1 MPRSRLPKE
10 SVLVLGGARSGKS
23 DYALQRA
30 HKWKGQLVYFA
41 TAEAKDDEMKE
52 RIARHRAERRSRCWV
67 TVEEPLEVVWRLKEM
82 DENIGAVILDCV
94 TLWVSNALLN
104 KQKDGLESQV
114 AELVEE
120 LPLFPFHFLAV
131 SNEVGLGIVPDSPL
145 GREYRDLLGSVNQR
159 LARACNEVVFMTA
172 GIPLQVKGS
181 STESP

>member
-30 HKWKGQLVYFA
+30 LKWKGQLVYFA
-41 TAEAKDDEMKE
+41 TAEAKDEEMKE
-52 RIARHRAERRSRCWV
+52 RIARHRAERRSRRWV
-67 TVEEPLEVVWRLKEM
+67 TIEEPLEVVWRLKEM

-104 KQKDGLESQV
+104 DQKDDLESQV

-159 LARACNEVVFMTA
+159 LARVCKEVVFMTA
-172 GIPLQVKGS
+172 GIPMQVKGS
-181 STESP
+181 SKESP